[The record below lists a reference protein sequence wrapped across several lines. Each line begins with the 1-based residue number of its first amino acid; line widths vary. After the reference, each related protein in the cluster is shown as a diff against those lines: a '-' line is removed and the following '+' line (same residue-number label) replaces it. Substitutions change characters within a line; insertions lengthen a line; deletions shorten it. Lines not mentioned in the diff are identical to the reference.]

1 MNNIQMKNEI
11 PDNDKNTV
19 SLVFDVTFD
28 NGVAIQNGTVVI
40 TKAEWLSMTGQEKLN
55 TIAKDMSSALLSTV
69 IESSGDK

>member
-11 PDNDKNTV
+11 PDKDKDTV

-40 TKAEWLSMTGQEKLN
+40 TKSDWLNSTGQEKLN
-55 TIAKDMSSALLSTV
+55 KIAQEVSAAMLSTV
-69 IESSGDK
+69 PKD

>member
-11 PDNDKNTV
+11 PDKDKDTV

-40 TKAEWLSMTGQEKLN
+40 TKSAWLNSTGQQKLN
-55 TIAKDMSSALLSTV
+55 KIAEEVSAAMLST
-69 IESSGDK
+69 IPKD